1 MAAPRPGYEN
11 DKSRGTKTAMK
22 IAIYPGSFDPITLGH
37 LDIIRRAAE
46 VFDKLIVCVMVNT
59 EKNPMFTLDQRLT
72 MVRKVT
78 EKYENVEADTAD
90 MLLAEYAREKGARVL
105 VKGLRVISDYER
117 ECQMAL
123 MNRKLNPDLDTLF
136 LPAREKYT
144 YLSSSLV
151 KEMAK
156 YGADL
161 SECVPREIIADMTHK
176 Q

>member
-1 MAAPRPGYEN
+1 
-11 DKSRGTKTAMK
+11 MK

-37 LDIIRRAAE
+37 LDIVRRSAE
-46 VFDKLIVCVMVNT
+46 IFDKLIICVMVNA
-59 EKNPMFTLDQRLT
+59 EKNPMFSLDERLA
-72 MVRKVT
+72 MVQKAT
-78 EKYENVEADTAD
+78 QKYENVEADTAD
-90 MLLAEYAREKGARVL
+90 MLLAEYARGKGANVII
-105 VKGLRVISDYER
+105 KGLRVISDYER

-123 MNRKLNPDLDTLF
+123 MNKKINPELNTLF
-136 LPAREKYT
+136 LPATEQYT

-161 SECVPREIIADMTHK
+161 SECVPLEIIADITDK

>member
-1 MAAPRPGYEN
+1 
-11 DKSRGTKTAMK
+11 MK

-37 LDIIRRAAE
+37 LDIVRRAAGI
-46 VFDKLIVCVMVNT
+46 FDKLIICVMVNA
-59 EKNPMFTLDQRLT
+59 EKNPMFTLDERLA
-72 MVRKVT
+72 MVQKATVQ
-78 EKYENVEADTAD
+78 YENVEADTAN
-90 MLLAEYAREKGARVL
+90 MLLAEYARQKGANVI

-123 MNRKLNPDLDTLF
+123 MNKKINPALDTLF
-136 LPAREKYT
+136 LPATEQHT

-151 KEMAK
+151 KELAK

-161 SECVPREIIADMTHK
+161 DGFVPQQIIADIIEK